1 MKYRSE
7 AMMHSLN
14 LRILT
19 ISAIVIF
26 AGLFSSNFKSQTR
39 SYTAGNLDYV
49 LVLPTAQW
57 HAINVPGVAND
68 STEFRYD
75 SDGAV
80 HLRIRRELVDADV
93 TVASLIQRHQ
103 RLHRSSLPGYV
114 KEKVE
119 SFQGRLNGARYAY
132 EYVTDGKPTAR
143 VIYYLE
149 ANNRF
154 IYRLEFAG
162 APDLLR
168 TLSAQTDFIARSFR
182 LK

>member
-1 MKYRSE
+1 MR
-7 AMMHSLN
+7 HSFK

-19 ISAIVIF
+19 ISTIMIF
-26 AGLFSSNFKSQTR
+26 AILFPSTLKSQTR
-39 SYTAGNLDYV
+39 SYIAENFNYV
-49 LVLPTAQW
+49 LVLPSSQW
-57 HAINVPGVAND
+57 REINVPGIAD
-68 STEFRYD
+68 SRTEFRYD
-75 SDGAV
+75 NQGAV
-80 HLRIRRELVDADV
+80 HLRIRRELVDANV
-93 TVASLIQRHQ
+93 TVTDLIQGQQ

-119 SFQGRLNGARYAY
+119 PVAGHLTGARYAY

-149 ANNRF
+149 ANNRI

-162 APDLLR
+162 SPDLLR
-168 TLSAQTDFIARSFR
+168 NVSDQMDSIAQSFR